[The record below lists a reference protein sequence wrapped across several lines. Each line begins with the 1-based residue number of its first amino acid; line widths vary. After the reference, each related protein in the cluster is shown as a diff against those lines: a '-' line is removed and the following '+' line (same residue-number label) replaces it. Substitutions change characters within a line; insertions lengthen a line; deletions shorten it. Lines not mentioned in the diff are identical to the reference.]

1 VSTPNPRTVVCQGPP
16 RGDGPLA
23 TPPTPITLT
32 HHAVSLL
39 MHNCTRQQNHSRC
52 CRQQVHTQAGG
63 TQHMYTLMG
72 PATAAH
78 TWVWVLLHMAIL
90 AGGYQ

>member
-1 VSTPNPRTVVCQGPP
+1 
-16 RGDGPLA
+16 
-23 TPPTPITLT
+23 
-32 HHAVSLL
+32 
-39 MHNCTRQQNHSRC
+39 
-52 CRQQVHTQAGG
+52 
-63 TQHMYTLMG
+63 MYTLMG